1 VAASLEQRTVKVGP
15 DVPSDQ
21 FVAPDSQNQGG
32 KQSLVEEVLDPKARD
47 LGGNQSLVEEGF
59 YAHVHAT
66 SACSGDSSPPGD
78 KTVDLQGLQLEDG
91 EFSCSQA
98 VQEVGSVQVSDK
110 AEEDNFFDSIDN
122 SDPVA
127 LEGFGGAVEKDF
139 FTVSLSTADQD
150 LRLMASNMQGRS
162 AFVHSDGRGA
172 CSPDRSSLFGQADSE
187 RSPRGSVSSHDEVDL
202 PLPPPQAPAA
212 GSDAAMLAKLK
223 VFCNNVIKTQ
233 APPLLMEVES
243 SRLLGQDVDLVTPR
257 RLMRSSASVS
267 RPSKPL
273 KRASVAENVLLKA
286 LGITPADLE
295 VSEQASLDF
304 KDMFNSPLQDQ
315 HIKVIAAIFGKEVPS
330 VDRIIQEGISA
341 H

>member
-1 VAASLEQRTVKVGP
+1 VAS
-15 DVPSDQ
+15 DVPSDPLEACDRQ
-21 FVAPDSQNQGG
+21 KQGG

-47 LGGNQSLVEEGF
+47 LGKNQSLVEEEF
-59 YAHVHAT
+59 CALVHAT

-98 VQEVGSVQVSDK
+98 VQEVGSAQVLDK

-122 SDPVA
+122 SEPVA
-127 LEGFGGAVEKDF
+127 LEGFCGAVEKDF
-139 FTVSLSTADQD
+139 FTVSLSTTDQD
-150 LRLMASNMQGRS
+150 LRLVVSSMQGRS
-162 AFVHSDGRGA
+162 ASVHSDGRGA
-172 CSPDRSSLFGQADSE
+172 CSLDRSSSFGQADSE

-202 PLPPPQAPAA
+202 PPPPPQASAA

-223 VFCNNVIKTQ
+223 VFCNNVIKTL
-233 APPLLMEVES
+233 APPLLKEVES

-257 RLMRSSASVS
+257 RFTRSSASVS

-273 KRASVAENVLLKA
+273 KRASAAKNVLLKA

-295 VSEQASLDF
+295 VSEQALLDI
-304 KDMFNSPLQDQ
+304 KDMFDSPL
-315 HIKVIAAIFGKEVPS
+315 
-330 VDRIIQEGISA
+330 
-341 H
+341 